1 MNRIILRAPEPK
13 DAEFLIELMNTPAY
27 IKYIGDRNIH
37 SIEDAETFLENRCY
51 PQFKEHG
58 FGMFTVDLVETGKSI
73 GICGLVIRPE
83 LPYPDLG
90 FAFLP
95 EYEGKGYARE
105 GADYLIAQY
114 GPKYPE
120 FYAITTHD
128 NERSK
133 ALLGRLGF
141 HLADDDFSMPNDPE
155 RLFLF
160 KRVNVGNSKQ
170 DLT

>member
-58 FGMFTVDLVETGKSI
+58 FGMFTVDLAETGKSI
-73 GICGLVIRPE
+73 GISGLVIRPE
-83 LPYPDLG
+83 LPYPDMG

-95 EYEGKGYARE
+95 EYEGKGLARE
-105 GADYLIAQY
+105 ATDYLIANY
-114 GPKYPE
+114 EAKFPE

-133 ALLGRLGF
+133 ALLGKQGF
-141 HLADDDFSMPNDPE
+141 QLVDDNFSLPNDPE
-155 RLFLF
+155 RLYLF
-160 KRVNVGNSKQ
+160 KRENKN
-170 DLT
+170 